1 MTPHSTLL
9 DTTSDLELATTI
21 NTNSKTLILCPPAVS
36 SRPDLLEKSLSTFDK
51 SSTDVQMLDRLSL
64 KVVNLPISAYSSVLI
79 LTDPSSTAVSQEL
92 EPYVLQIIFNSMLPK
107 ATLRSQEEAFARGNS
122 LQFLVAGFM
131 VEKDVDGSIILIRP
145 EFTGNASVP
154 LKVRRKQRTDDL
166 NEFNT
171 TKTEPVAATTEAPV
185 IKGVG
190 FVLNDDDLEDDD
202 DLIDEDTLLETG
214 DLGTLI
220 QPAECKPSA
229 GKRRRA
235 CKDCTCGL
243 REELEGEDKAK
254 REAADKALA
263 AAKEKVAAGVKLTVN
278 DLAEVDFTVAG
289 KVSSC
294 GSCYLG
300 DAFRCA
306 GCPYIGLPAF
316 KPGEQVTVDLDDD
329 QL

>member
-1 MTPHSTLL
+1 MTPHSILP
-9 DTTSDLELATTI
+9 DTAPDFEPATTI
-21 NTNSKTLILCPPAVS
+21 NTNSQALVLCPPAVS
-36 SRPDLLEKSLSTFDK
+36 SHPDLLEKSLSIFDK

-64 KVVNLPISAYSSVLI
+64 KVVTLPTSTYSSVLI
-79 LTDPSSTAVSQEL
+79 LADPSSNTASLEL
-92 EPYVLQIIFNSMLPK
+92 EPYVLQCIFNSMLPK
-107 ATLRSQEEAFARGNS
+107 ATLRSQEETFARVNT

-131 VEKDVDGSIILIRP
+131 VEKDVNGSVVLVKP

-154 LKVRRKQRTDDL
+154 LKSRRKQRVDDSSEL
-166 NEFNT
+166 NSAMLESVPT
-171 TKTEPVAATTEAPV
+171 ATEAPV
-185 IKGVG
+185 IRGVG

-220 QPAECKPSA
+220 QPPQCRPDP

-243 REELEGEDKAK
+243 REELEGEDKVK

-263 AAKEKVAAGVKLTVN
+263 AAKEKASAGVKLTVN

-289 KVSSC
+289 KASSC

-316 KPGEQVTVDLDDD
+316 KPGEQVTIDIDDD

>member
-1 MTPHSTLL
+1 MTPHSILL
-9 DTTSDLELATTI
+9 DTASDFEPATTI
-21 NTNSKTLILCPPAVS
+21 HTNSKTLVLCPPAVS
-36 SRPDLLEKSLSTFDK
+36 SHPDLLEKSLSTFNK
-51 SSTDVQMLDRLSL
+51 SSMDVQMLDRLSL
-64 KVVNLPISAYSSVLI
+64 KIVTLPTSTYSSVLI
-79 LTDPSSTAVSQEL
+79 LDDPSSTTASQEL
-92 EPYVLQIIFNSMLPK
+92 EPYVLQCIFNSMLPK
-107 ATLRSQEEAFARGNS
+107 ATLRSQEETFTRGNT

-131 VEKDVDGSIILIRP
+131 IEKDADESVILVKP

-154 LKVRRKQRTDDL
+154 LMLRRKQRIDDSSKL
-166 NEFNT
+166 SSA
-171 TKTEPVAATTEAPV
+171 KTESVPAVTEAPV

-190 FVLNDDDLEDDD
+190 FVLNDDDLENDD
-202 DLIDEDTLLETG
+202 DLVDEDTLLETG
-214 DLGTLI
+214 NFGTAI
-220 QPAECKPSA
+220 QPARCKPAA

-243 REELEGEDKAK
+243 REELEGEDKVK
-254 REAADKALA
+254 RETADKALA
-263 AAKEKVAAGVKLTVN
+263 AAKEKAAAGVKLTVN

-289 KVSSC
+289 KASSC

-316 KPGEQVTVDLDDD
+316 KPGEQITLDLDDD